1 MNTDHLDPA
10 PEMPKKYRSDSQNKM
25 CPYEEI
31 TKFYLEQIN
40 NTTRYCQECLAK
52 HMVVYPRYNDQKY
65 QDKIKKEN
73 NHTEKQNDI
82 QIPPMVQV
90 RVKTKHLKEMAV
102 HLLQIIK
109 GYAPEYAIPVDFGYM
124 LYEITK
130 EDRERNVQC
139 TQ

>member
-10 PEMPKKYRSDSQNKM
+10 PEMPKKYHSDSQNKM
-25 CPYEEI
+25 CPHEEI

-52 HMVVYPRYNDQKY
+52 HVLVHPIYNRLKN
-65 QDKIKKEN
+65 QDKI
-73 NHTEKQNDI
+73 EKQNEI

-90 RVKTKHLKEMAV
+90 RVKTKYLKEMAV

-109 GYAPEYAIPVDFGYM
+109 GYSPEYAIPVDFGYM

-130 EDRERNVQC
+130 DDQERSNQNEHF
-139 TQ
+139 

>member
-25 CPYEEI
+25 CKMCPYEEI
-31 TKFYLEQIN
+31 MKRN
-40 NTTRYCQECLAK
+40 CRECLAR
-52 HMVVYPRYNDQKY
+52 HILVYPRYDDPKY

-73 NHTEKQNDI
+73 NHTKKQNDI

-90 RVKTKHLKEMAV
+90 RVKTKYLKEMGV

-130 EDRERNVQC
+130 EDQEVSKQNEHL
-139 TQ
+139 

>member
-10 PEMPKKYRSDSQNKM
+10 PEMPKKYHSDSQNKT

-31 TKFYLEQIN
+31 TKFYLKQIN
-40 NTTRYCQECLAK
+40 NTTRYCQECLSK
-52 HMVVYPRYNDQKY
+52 HMLVHPIYNRLKH
-65 QDKIKKEN
+65 QDKTK
-73 NHTEKQNDI
+73 KQNEI

-90 RVKTKHLKEMAV
+90 RVKTKYLKEMAV

-130 EDRERNVQC
+130 EDQ
-139 TQ
+139 

>member
-10 PEMPKKYRSDSQNKM
+10 PEMPKKYHSDSQNKM

-31 TKFYLEQIN
+31 MKFYLEQIN
-40 NTTRYCQECLAK
+40 NTTRNCQECLAK
-52 HMVVYPRYNDQKY
+52 HMLVYPRYNDPKY
-65 QDKIKKEN
+65 QDKTK
-73 NHTEKQNDI
+73 KQNEI

-90 RVKTKHLKEMAV
+90 RVKTKYLKEMAV

-109 GYAPEYAIPVDFGYM
+109 GYAPEYSIPVDFGYM

-130 EDRERNVQC
+130 EDK
-139 TQ
+139 

>member
-10 PEMPKKYRSDSQNKM
+10 PEMPKKYHSDSQNKM
-25 CPYEEI
+25 CPHEEI

-52 HMVVYPRYNDQKY
+52 HVLVHPIYNRLKN
-65 QDKIKKEN
+65 QDKI
-73 NHTEKQNDI
+73 EKQNEI

-90 RVKTKHLKEMAV
+90 RVKTKYLEEMAV

-130 EDRERNVQC
+130 EDRERSNQNEHL
-139 TQ
+139 

>member
-40 NTTRYCQECLAK
+40 NTTKYCQECLAK
-52 HMVVYPRYNDQKY
+52 HMLVHPIYNRLKH
-65 QDKIKKEN
+65 QDKIEKEN

-130 EDRERNVQC
+130 EDQERNEQ
-139 TQ
+139 